1 MRIALGIEYDGAAY
15 SGWQRQNHA
24 KSVQQCVETA
34 LSKIADHEVK
44 VTCAGRTDAGVHATA
59 QVVHFD
65 TECIRHE
72 NAWTFG
78 MNRFLPDNIAIR
90 WAQVVDD
97 DFHARFSAFA
107 RRYRYLIYNHNL
119 RNSILSSG
127 VTTFYAPLDHVLMH
141 EAAQALV
148 GRHDFSAFRAVNCQ
162 SHTAVRE
169 ISHIRVSRMGQY
181 VMIDV
186 QANAFLHHM
195 VRNITGSL
203 LMIGKGE
210 QPVDWMH
217 TLLLGQDRT
226 KAAATAKPNGLY
238 LVDVLYP
245 EKFAIP
251 KQPLGPLFMPDD
263 NF

>member
-1 MRIALGIEYDGAAY
+1 
-15 SGWQRQNHA
+15 
-24 KSVQQCVETA
+24 
-34 LSKIADHEVK
+34 
-44 VTCAGRTDAGVHATA
+44 
-59 QVVHFD
+59 
-65 TECIRHE
+65 
-72 NAWTFG
+72 